1 MAVKLTENTVIGEA
15 AVSTERYR
23 AFFRKS
29 IEGFSPEV
37 HCGEFQYWLDRN
49 NGKTLKEAIES
60 YRLSEPQKSIEER
73 LTEERFNIVSELDKT
88 FILAFSREIAELG
101 YDFGGHIGWG
111 ACWGRYMVIYSK
123 VGVKSKQVA
132 ARIFIRENG
141 IVLRLFFNN
150 VDKHTGYIENTPE
163 YIKHVFTGTHGDCS
177 CNPKKENC
185 RMRKTYTID
194 GKQIEKCSGVVFE
207 FHQPNMAKLPD
218 YMGLLKE
225 FYVSK
230 KGRTALQRFGR
241 DE

>member
-1 MAVKLTENTVIGEA
+1 MNPIG
-15 AVSTERYR
+15 
-23 AFFRKS
+23 FRN
-29 IEGFSPEV
+29 
-37 HCGEFQYWLDRN
+37 L
-49 NGKTLKEAIES
+49 
-60 YRLSEPQKSIEER
+60 KSIEER

-163 YIKHVFTGTHGDCS
+163 YSKHVFTGNTAIVVATPRRELQ
-177 CNPKKENC
+177 NE
-185 RMRKTYTID
+185 KTYTID
-194 GKQIEKCSGVVFE
+194 GKQIEKCSGVVLSFI
-207 FHQPNMAKLPD
+207 NLIWRNC
-218 YMGLLKE
+218 
-225 FYVSK
+225 
-230 KGRTALQRFGR
+230 RTIWAC
-241 DE
+241 